1 MNIRPLA
8 AVIFMISA
16 TASHAEST
24 DWQRYVTPQSGA
36 GIDLPTGIFSLEV
49 SGLEPAFGQRLKTS
63 NGRANLTV
71 QAFPNT
77 NNFSPAAFLA
87 NQRPPAGIIYRK
99 VTPRYFAV
107 SSVRE
112 GKIWYNR
119 CNTNGR
125 FMNCVLINYPVGE
138 KRRWDAMVTRI
149 SNTLSSKR

>member
-8 AVIFMISA
+8 AVILMISA
-16 TASHAEST
+16 TTSHAESA
-24 DWQRYVTPQSGA
+24 DWQRYVIPQSGA
-36 GIDLPTGIFSLEV
+36 GVDLPTRIFSQEV
-49 SGLEPAFGQRLKTS
+49 RGLEPSFGQRLETAD
-63 NGRANLTV
+63 GRANLTV

-87 NQRPPAGIIYRK
+87 KQRPPAGIIYRK

-119 CNTNGR
+119 CNASGR

-138 KRRWDAMVTRI
+138 KRQWDAMVTRI